1 MSSECSLNNMEYEY
15 KFTTLETV
23 QFGVPV
29 KMAILWLPP
38 VIFVFVG
45 NATCNIIL
53 MHLPTL
59 TTHGAFPR
67 SKEVFARRG
76 LTQLS
81 LLSFNYSSGVPS
93 AYFKHTNLVKPCYI
107 LQFSRSLS
115 KISAVFSAAIEIFWV
130 STADS

>member
-1 MSSECSLNNMEYEY
+1 MFFKQYGVFHH

-45 NATCNIIL
+45 NATSNIIL

-59 TTHGAFPR
+59 TTHGAFP
-67 SKEVFARRG
+67 
-76 LTQLS
+76 
-81 LLSFNYSSGVPS
+81 
-93 AYFKHTNLVKPCYI
+93 
-107 LQFSRSLS
+107 LS
-115 KISAVFSAAIEIFWV
+115 K
-130 STADS
+130 